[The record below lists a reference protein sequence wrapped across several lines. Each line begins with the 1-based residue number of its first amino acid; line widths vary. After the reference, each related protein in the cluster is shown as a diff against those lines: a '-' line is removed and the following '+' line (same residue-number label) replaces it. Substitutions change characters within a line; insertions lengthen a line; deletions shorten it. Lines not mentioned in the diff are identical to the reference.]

1 MNKLRENELI
11 ELHKKIKAC
20 RICHNLPQ
28 ESRPLVLGSV
38 NAKIIL
44 VSQAPARLQ
53 SNISSEL
60 WRLPSGDRLR
70 EWLGVTKKEF
80 YNPNNFYITALGKC
94 YPGRK
99 KSSDLPPPKICYIP
113 NNNGQGGWLE
123 KELKL
128 LSPKLIVALGVGALR
143 YFTPRVESLTACMGR
158 DLVWNKTKLLAL
170 PHPSGQTIAWRT
182 CNRELFSETLRKLQK
197 IVRDLISFL

>member
-1 MNKLRENELI
+1 MSKVREEGLA
-11 ELHKKIKAC
+11 ELHKQIMAC
-20 RICHNLPQ
+20 RICLGLPSK
-28 ESRPLVLGSV
+28 SRPLVLGSV

-70 EWLGVTKKEF
+70 EWLGVTEKEF

-94 YPGRK
+94 YPGRQK
-99 KSSDLPPPKICYIP
+99 GSDLPPPKICYIS
-113 NNNGQGGWLE
+113 NNNERGGWLE

-128 LSPKLIVALGVGALR
+128 LCPKLVIALGVRALR
-143 YFTPRVESLTACMGR
+143 YFALRVESLTACMRR
-158 DLVWNKTKLLAL
+158 DLVWNKTRLLVL

-182 CNRELFSETLRKLQK
+182 RNRELFDETLMKLQK
-197 IVRDLISFL
+197 IVKSLINSP